1 MVIAWHDAAFTLP
14 DPVLSPELM
23 TRVLEK
29 FHLQHKLKENWT
41 DESNLRM
48 MEKMIFLDQEAE
60 DIETSKS
67 NSEAKQKKTEELL
80 NKIDKERL
88 AVTDYRVQ
96 EEAQKI

>member
-1 MVIAWHDAAFTLP
+1 
-14 DPVLSPELM
+14 
-23 TRVLEK
+23 
-29 FHLQHKLKENWT
+29 
-41 DESNLRM
+41 M

-67 NSEAKQKKTEELL
+67 NREAKQKKTEELL

-88 AVTDYRVQ
+88 AVKDYRVQ